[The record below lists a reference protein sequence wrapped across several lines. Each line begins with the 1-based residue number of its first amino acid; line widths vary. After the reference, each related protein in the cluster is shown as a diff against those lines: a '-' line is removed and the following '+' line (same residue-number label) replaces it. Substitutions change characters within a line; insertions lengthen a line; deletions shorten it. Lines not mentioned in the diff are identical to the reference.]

1 MIFGNVE
8 NNSCRHAADLLLTK
22 GRVQLRKKKPGKILH
37 VFIARSKHRQISMM
51 YENV

>member
-22 GRVQLRKKKPGKILH
+22 GRVQLRKKKTWKNTSCIY
-37 VFIARSKHRQISMM
+37 RQKQTQTNKHD
-51 YENV
+51 V

>member
-22 GRVQLRKKKPGKILH
+22 GRVQLRKKKNLEKY
-37 VFIARSKHRQISMM
+37 FM
-51 YENV
+51 YLSPEANTDK